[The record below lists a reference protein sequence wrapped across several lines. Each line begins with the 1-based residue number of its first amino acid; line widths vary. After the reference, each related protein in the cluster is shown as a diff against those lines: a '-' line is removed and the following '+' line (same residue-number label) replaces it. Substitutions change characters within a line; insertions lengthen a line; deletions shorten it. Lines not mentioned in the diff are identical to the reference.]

1 MVSQDPI
8 ASIRADKTVGF
19 AGDDFKFNATS
30 NLSNALLSYEW
41 SVLESDGG
49 KTLFTSKNQSFNYKF
64 PRMGDFVVR
73 LKTTSAGG
81 KEDTDNLRIQ
91 IDSKNPIAN
100 FDAKPIN
107 SETPNTI
114 VLDATKSFDPDSL
127 DSSKLQFNWTIDGER
142 VDLDN
147 PSRGGAIGQYTF
159 STKGNHTILLDLTNE
174 QGKTTQ
180 AKKDIQIDSLLAV
193 KLVTTPKISQLGN
206 SVAFV
211 AESKEATVFEWDFGD
226 GETINTG
233 ESRVFHEYKKSG
245 TYDVRLL
252 VRGSADAGASNSILR
267 RVYITDADAPFAS
280 IGVKQGSDFLQPL
293 PNACPA

>member
-1 MVSQDPI
+1 
-8 ASIRADKTVGF
+8 
-19 AGDDFKFNATS
+19 
-30 NLSNALLSYEW
+30 
-41 SVLESDGG
+41 
-49 KTLFTSKNQSFNYKF
+49 
-64 PRMGDFVVR
+64 MGDFVVR

-100 FDAKPIN
+100 FEAKPIN
-107 SETPNTI
+107 AETPNTI
-114 VLDATKSFDPDSL
+114 VLDATRSFDPDSL
-127 DSSKLQFNWTIDGER
+127 DASRLQFNWTIDGER

-180 AKKDIQIDSLLAV
+180 AKKYIQIESLLSV

-226 GETINTG
+226 GEKVNSN
-233 ESRVFHEYKKSG
+233 EPRVFHEYKKSG
-245 TYDVRLL
+245 IYDVRLL

-267 RVYITDADAPFAS
+267 RVYITDADSPFAS
-280 IGVKQGSDFLQPL
+280 IGVKQGSDFIQPIS
-293 PNACPA
+293 NACPA